1 MSRVVSV
8 GDSEEVAVDYTVT
21 EGCFST
27 REEALAEIAARGWH
41 AVEYSVPAEETEL
54 HWHDYD
60 AVVFVLDGISRTV
73 FEDGRVTEGGPGARI
88 DQPSRVLHRSG
99 SSAFKAVFGFSVRLE
114 DMSQPIVKPA
124 SDLQDQLLPMPD
136 EAGGVSRLQR
146 SSLDPLALSS
156 QPRA

>member
-54 HWHDYD
+54 PGTTTTRWSLYST
-60 AVVFVLDGISRTV
+60 ASLARCSRT
-73 FEDGRVTEGGPGARI
+73 
-88 DQPSRVLHRSG
+88 
-99 SSAFKAVFGFSVRLE
+99 
-114 DMSQPIVKPA
+114 
-124 SDLQDQLLPMPD
+124 
-136 EAGGVSRLQR
+136 AG
-146 SSLDPLALSS
+146 
-156 QPRA
+156 